1 MNNHK
6 VVLKAKKV
14 NKGDKVHRWIER
26 MAHVYFEVPE
36 DGIILMSDHPRVP
49 SLYIRNEDIENILKS
64 SGEEIEIESWGDDA
78 SILPYS

>member
-14 NKGDKVHRWIER
+14 NKGDKTTRWIER
-26 MAHVYFEVPE
+26 MANVRFEVPA
-36 DGIILMSDHPRVP
+36 DGIIISSDHAKVP
-49 SLYIRNEDIENILKS
+49 TLYIRKEDIEKILRS
-64 SGEEIEIESWGDDA
+64 SGEEIELVSWGDDA